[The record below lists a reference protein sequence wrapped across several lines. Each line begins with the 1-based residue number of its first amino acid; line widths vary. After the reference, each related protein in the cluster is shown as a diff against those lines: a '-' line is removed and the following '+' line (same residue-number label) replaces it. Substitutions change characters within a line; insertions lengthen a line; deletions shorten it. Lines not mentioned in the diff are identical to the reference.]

1 MKEALYYKKHKEGVR
16 CCLCPHNCII
26 PEGKRGNCCVR
37 ENTGSKLYSL
47 VYGKACSLAIDPIE
61 KKPLYHFLPGHSS
74 FSMATVGCNLHCL
87 HCQNSAI
94 SQSKSIVG
102 KEVAPEEI
110 VKLAIAEGCKSIS
123 YTYTEPTVY
132 YEYALETA
140 KIARKQGIKNV
151 MVSNGFINEK
161 PLKEFCRYLDAANID
176 LKGFTDEF
184 YKKTCFARL
193 DPILDSLRIFYE
205 KKVWLEITNL
215 IIPGLND
222 DTKDIKK
229 MCNWIKDNLG
239 TDVPLHFSRFFPN
252 YRLTN
257 LGPTPPESL
266 VKARDISKNV
276 GINYTYIGNIFI
288 DGADNTYCPKC
299 GNLLIEREGFNV
311 LQNNILAGKCRC
323 GQTIAGVFE

>member
-1 MKEALYYKKHKEGVR
+1 
-16 CCLCPHNCII
+16 
-26 PEGKRGNCCVR
+26 VR